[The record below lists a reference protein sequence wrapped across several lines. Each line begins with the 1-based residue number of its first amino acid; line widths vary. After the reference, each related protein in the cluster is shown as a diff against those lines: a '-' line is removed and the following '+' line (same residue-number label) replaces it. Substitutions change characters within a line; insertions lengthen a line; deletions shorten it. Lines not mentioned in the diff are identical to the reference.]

1 MIEWF
6 DLLTHYMN
14 PLNLPAYIV
23 LQFVV
28 WYVVLRDDYLE
39 QFWLHG
45 KIVQKIQSYNVT
57 PVPTPVQFLPL

>member
-1 MIEWF
+1 
-6 DLLTHYMN
+6 MN